1 MDSNSA
7 RPSLSSPYHVET
19 PSLSTTIR
27 VRDRV
32 GPTHARAGH
41 PRVETTRRNVR
52 ALLLT
57 PDTTLAHLLP
67 SVRKEIKIRPGFTPQ
82 EDVSRFRGTRQQ
94 AMDATALP
102 KGHILGWVAP
112 SSDAQAKAKAKGTS
126 APPPNKNA
134 RKRANQRARKTAEK
148 SEAVKDSWEDEEDA
162 ENTSKTDDAAK
173 EGTHSEVASGPSRDE
188 AEITDTFSKLT
199 VE

>member
-7 RPSLSSPYHVET
+7 RPSLSSGYHVET
-19 PSLSTTIR
+19 SSLSTAIC
-27 VRDRV
+27 VRDRS
-32 GPTHARAGH
+32 GPALARAGH
-41 PRVETTRRNVR
+41 PRVETTRRIVR

-57 PDTTLAHLLP
+57 PDTTSLAHLVP
-67 SVRKEIKIRPGFTPQ
+67 SVRKQIKIRPGFTPQ

-112 SSDAQAKAKAKGTS
+112 SSDAQPKAKGAS

-134 RKRANQRARKTAEK
+134 RKRANQRAKKAAEK

-162 ENTSKTDDAAK
+162 ESGATCKTDDGAK
-173 EGTHSEVASGPSRDE
+173 EGSEVASEPSRDE
-188 AEITDTFSKLT
+188 AEITDKFTKLT